1 MITLLR
7 NCRVFAP
14 DDLGKMDILLAGRRI
29 AAMAETLPSSSLPGT
44 VTIDCRGKIVAP
56 GFVDSH
62 VHILGGGGSN
72 GPITRGPELMLTD
85 FTLTGTTTVVGLLGA
100 DGLTRDLMGLLAK
113 SRSLELEGISA
124 YILLGAYDLPLPSFT
139 GDLRKDII
147 LVPNSLGIGE
157 VAIADARS
165 SQPTLEEIIRLGAD
179 ACIAGRI
186 AGRGG
191 IINIHIGPGRNGIQ
205 LLFDAVERS
214 DLPANTYLPTH
225 CNRNAKVLDQMVR
238 WAQMGGV
245 IDLTTIRIIP
255 GFVPC
260 PEAVTYLLKKDVP
273 LARISMSTDGGGVY
287 PHLSDADGNPTMAKW
302 ETAAL
307 HREFVKLTKG
317 GLDLVS
323 ALHVVSTNP
332 ARHLRLYPQKGV
344 IAVASDADLV
354 VLNDDLSVDKVFAKG
369 RMMVDEGKAVVTGIF
384 E

>member
-14 DDLGKMDILLAGRRI
+14 AELGKMDLLIAGGRI
-29 AAMAETLPSSSLPGT
+29 AAIAENLPRTSLPA
-44 VTIDCRGKIVAP
+44 VIEIDCAGKVVAP

-85 FTLTGTTTVVGLLGA
+85 FTSTGTTTVVGLLGA

-147 LVPNSLGIGE
+147 LVPNALGIGE

-191 IINIHIGPGRNGIQ
+191 IINIHIGPGRAGIQ
-205 LLFDAVERS
+205 LLFDAVEQS
-214 DLPANTYLPTH
+214 DLSANMYLPTH
-225 CNRNAKVLDQMVR
+225 CNRNGKVLDQMVR

-255 GFVPC
+255 EFVPC
-260 PEAVTYLLKKDVP
+260 PEAVQYLLKKEVP
-273 LARISMSTDGGGVY
+273 LSRISMSTDGGGVY
-287 PHLSDADGNPTMAKW
+287 PHLYDAAGKPTMAKW
-302 ETAAL
+302 ETSAL
-307 HREFVKLTKG
+307 HHEFVELTKV
-317 GLDLVS
+317 GLDLES

-332 ARHLRLYPQKGV
+332 ARHLRLHPQKGT
-344 IAVASDADLV
+344 IAADSDADLV

-369 RMMVDEGKAVVTGIF
+369 KLMVDNGKAIITGVF

>member
-14 DDLGKMDILLAGRRI
+14 AELGKMDILIAGQRI
-29 AAMAETLPSSSLPGT
+29 AAMAENLPRTSLPAI
-44 VTIDCRGKIVAP
+44 VDVDCADKIVAP

-139 GDLRKDII
+139 GDARKDII

-165 SQPTLEEIIRLGAD
+165 SQPTLNEIIRLGAD

-191 IINIHIGPGRNGIQ
+191 IVNIHIGPGRNGVQ
-205 LLFDAVERS
+205 LLFDAIENS
-214 DLPANTYLPTH
+214 DLPANTFLPTH
-225 CNRNAKVLDQMVR
+225 CNRNAHVLDQMVK
-238 WAQMGGV
+238 WAEVGGV

-260 PEAVTYLLKKDVP
+260 PEAVQHLLKKNVP

-287 PHLSDADGNPTMAKW
+287 PHLSDADGNSTMAKW

-307 HREFVKLTKG
+307 HREFVELTKAG
-317 GLDLVS
+317 VDLVS
-323 ALHVVSTNP
+323 ALHVVSANP
-332 ARHLRLYPQKGV
+332 ARHLRLYPKKGA
-344 IAVASDADLV
+344 IAIESDADLV
-354 VLNDDLSVDKVFAKG
+354 VFNDDLSIDKVFAKG
-369 RMMVDEGKAVVTGIF
+369 KMMVDDGEAVVTGVF